1 MDSND
6 QNLNLNFESLQLNE
20 NSRDSAGVRGYLE
33 IFILS
38 EFGKPIYCHNKRD
51 DQITLLP
58 LCQALVN
65 YFNDTQSDTL
75 KYVLLKSGLR
85 ITFAVKSPLIIVVIN
100 HQYSGLDASLIINQ
114 IYAQIIS
121 TVTNKTLKSVYEQSA
136 TFDLRRLLGNSEKMI
151 EYLVE
156 NGLVAKQLRNLTTK
170 LAKQSDKSSDK
181 SDKASDR
188 TSDRISDRTGDR
200 ASNRSNGSSLSENQ
214 FSETDEV
221 YCFLTSI
228 TQSYSNA
235 VRQNALAI
243 TSSSSSNLTSNVYKP
258 NSQRVMIPVLPLA
271 QSLRDSITNILTSS
285 IASSSA
291 DILYSILVQ
300 FDNDL
305 ISEEDRPLQA
315 GNESTAGD
323 NSTANPVNGPEASRA
338 EASGTEASRPE
349 AVRTEDSNEPTI
361 PSKKESDQEET
372 SEENGTEEN
381 DKNEPNR
388 TATQA
393 ESIKISDFSE
403 LSDELSEELLIKE
416 ELKPTANCHLI
427 TIANQNPKVAKM
439 NTLDAHIVQNLIL
452 VLKNQLNTVE
462 SLWLPVCLPRFNNN
476 AFMHGHFCLLS
487 LPVEEGVKSRCGLIQ
502 LTTNKEDFDKCQIAK
517 NIIAERLAKLTI
529 SPVPFSEIGISI
541 LHAFWYQS
549 LRSQSVVWKSKYCQ
563 NRILCKNDYLIHYM
577 AKRMIDSNLK
587 TFWLRSD
594 RHYIALLGWHSPTF
608 QLYVQFDVIATK
620 AIAVNAAQS
629 IMKWIKKEEEKI
641 LIKDYQ

>member
-1 MDSND
+1 MNSSNE
-6 QNLNLNFESLQLNE
+6 QNLNFESLQLNE
-20 NSRDSAGVRGYLE
+20 SGKKASADVRSYLE

-75 KYVLLKSGLR
+75 KHVLLKSGLR
-85 ITFAVKSPLIIVVIN
+85 ITFSVKSPLIIVVIN
-100 HQYSGLDASLIINQ
+100 HQYSGLDSSLIINQ

-151 EYLVE
+151 EYLIE
-156 NGLVAKQLRNLTTK
+156 NGLVAKQLRNLTAELTK
-170 LAKQSDKSSDK
+170 QNDKQNDRSSDK
-181 SDKASDR
+181 TSDR
-188 TSDRISDRTGDR
+188 ASDRISDRQ
-200 ASNRSNGSSLSENQ
+200 SNSSQESQ

-258 NSQRVMIPVLPLA
+258 NLHRVMIPVLPLS

-285 IASSSA
+285 IASSSV
-291 DILYSILVQ
+291 DILYSILVK
-300 FDNDL
+300 FDNDPV
-305 ISEEDRPLQA
+305 SDDDRPAQPA
-315 GNESTAGD
+315 NEPGAGD
-323 NSTANPVNGPEASRA
+323 DSNSVNNPSNSPANDQEEASRGL
-338 EASGTEASRPE
+338 EEEEQKDSNQNKQTGE
-349 AVRTEDSNEPTI
+349 TED
-361 PSKKESDQEET
+361 KEDET
-372 SEENGTEEN
+372 FHMASQG
-381 DKNEPNR
+381 
-388 TATQA
+388 
-393 ESIKISDFSE
+393 ESLKISDLSE
-403 LSDELSEELLIKE
+403 LSEGLSEELIKE

-439 NTLDAHIVQNLIL
+439 NTLDTHIVQNLIL

-487 LPVEEGVKSRCGLIQ
+487 LTIEEGVKNRFGLIQ
-502 LTTNKEDFDKCQIAK
+502 LTTNKEDFDKCQLAK
-517 NIIAERLAKLTI
+517 NIINERLAKLTI
-529 SPVPFSEIGISI
+529 ASSPFSEIGISI
-541 LHAFWYQS
+541 LHSFWYQS

-577 AKRMIDSNLK
+577 AKRMIESNLK
-587 TFWLRSD
+587 TFWIRSD
-594 RHYIALLGWHSPTF
+594 RHYTALLGWHSPTF

-629 IMKWIKKEEEKI
+629 IIKWIKKEEEKI

>member
-1 MDSND
+1 MDASND
-6 QNLNLNFESLQLNE
+6 QNLNLNFENLQLNE
-20 NSRDSAGVRGYLE
+20 SSKDSAGVRGYLE

-65 YFNDTQSDTL
+65 YFNDTQGDTL

-85 ITFAVKSPLIIVVIN
+85 ITFSVKSPLIIVVIN
-100 HQYSGLDASLIINQ
+100 HQYSGLDSSLIINQ

-156 NGLVAKQLRNLTTK
+156 NGLVAKQLRNLTAK
-170 LAKQSDKSSDK
+170 LAKSSDK
-181 SDKASDR
+181 SNDR
-188 TSDRISDRTGDR
+188 TSDRQ
-200 ASNRSNGSSLSENQ
+200 SNGSSLPESQ
-214 FSETDEV
+214 FSESNEV

-243 TSSSSSNLTSNVYKP
+243 TSSSSSNLTSNIYKP
-258 NSQRVMIPVLPLA
+258 NSHRVMIPVLPLA

-285 IASSSA
+285 IASSSV

-305 ISEEDRPLQA
+305 VSEEDRPPQS
-315 GNESTAGD
+315 GNESGLSD
-323 NSTANPVNGPEASRA
+323 SLNPANNPEASR
-338 EASGTEASRPE
+338 
-349 AVRTEDSNEPTI
+349 TEDPNEEQLAH
-361 PSKKESDQEET
+361 KESDQEAEEDDRRNET
-372 SEENGTEEN
+372 EKEHEEEETEED
-381 DKNEPNR
+381 DKKSETDR
-388 TATQA
+388 TAN
-393 ESIKISDFSE
+393 ESLKISDFS
-403 LSDELSEELLIKE
+403 ELSEELLIKE

-476 AFMHGHFCLLS
+476 AFMHGHFCLLN
-487 LPVEEGVKSRCGLIQ
+487 LPVDEGVKSRFGLIQ
-502 LTTNKEDFDKCQIAK
+502 LTTNKEDFDKCQLAK
-517 NIIAERLAKLTI
+517 NIINERLTKLTI
-529 SPVPFSEIGISI
+529 SSAPFSEIGISI

-549 LRSQSVVWKSKYCQ
+549 LRSQTVVWKSKYCQ

-608 QLYVQFDVIATK
+608 QLYVQFDVIANK

-629 IMKWIKKEEEKI
+629 IMKWIKKEEEKF